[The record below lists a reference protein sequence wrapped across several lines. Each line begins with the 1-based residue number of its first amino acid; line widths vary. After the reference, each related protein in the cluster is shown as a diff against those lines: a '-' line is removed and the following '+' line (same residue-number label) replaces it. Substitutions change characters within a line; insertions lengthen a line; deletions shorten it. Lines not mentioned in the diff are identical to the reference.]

1 MLFIYFIW
9 NILSQG
15 SFKLSDCFLVQGI
28 FFKDVV
34 MDAVTTERHFIVYV
48 PMSDVI
54 IMHSFISP
62 QNVIAKTEKRQDLTK
77 IN

>member
-15 SFKLSDCFLVQGI
+15 SFKLSDCFLVQER

-54 IMHSFISP
+54 IIHSFISP
-62 QNVIAKTEKRQDLTK
+62 QNVIAKTEKKTGL
-77 IN
+77 N